1 MEQRNFSLSRTLK
14 VLFELNSLEQNL
26 KKINKRKRPLRQDIV
41 PAKQYLLRNIFIVNK
56 TKKSIDW
63 LLEYHRIFQRI
74 WYIRFILI
82 YCLLE
87 GFQKATHFKQYII
100 GKFAPRNDL
109 IALRR
114 RVLKY

>member
-56 TKKSIDW
+56 TKKSID
-63 LLEYHRIFQRI
+63 
-74 WYIRFILI
+74 
-82 YCLLE
+82 
-87 GFQKATHFKQYII
+87 
-100 GKFAPRNDL
+100 
-109 IALRR
+109 
-114 RVLKY
+114 